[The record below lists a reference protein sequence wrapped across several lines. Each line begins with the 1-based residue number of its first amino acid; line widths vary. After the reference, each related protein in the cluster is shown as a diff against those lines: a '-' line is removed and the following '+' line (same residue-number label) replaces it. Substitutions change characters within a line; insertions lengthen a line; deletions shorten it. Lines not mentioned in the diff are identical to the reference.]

1 MQDFETVIAEL
12 TTAQKAKARE
22 AKADIESELDF
33 ADKGKYFLCDRQGF
47 LRLGFRL
54 EGSGPWVL
62 TFRKI

>member
-1 MQDFETVIAEL
+1 MENFEEVIAGL
-12 TTAQKAKARE
+12 TAAQKAKARK

-33 ADKGKYFLCDRQGF
+33 ADKGKYFLCNRQGF

-54 EGSGPWVL
+54 ECSGPWVL